1 MLSMAG
7 SAERE
12 PMVNRNGWLAFGL
25 AALVVVLDQATKAWL
40 LGPADLIDR
49 GPIPLLPFFELASTW
64 NPGVAFG
71 FLRAHGDVGRWLLVG
86 FAACVV
92 VALGLWARRI
102 ERPLSAAGIGL
113 IMGGAI
119 GNNII
124 DRVRWGQVFD
134 YLHYTGPYFPWI
146 FNVADSGISIGVALL
161 LLDSVL
167 PARPA
172 TT

>member
-1 MLSMAG
+1 MAA
-7 SAERE
+7 SRRE
-12 PMVNRNGWLAFGL
+12 PPVSRNGWLAFGL
-25 AALVVVLDQATKAWL
+25 AALVVLTDQAVKAWL
-40 LGPADLIDR
+40 LGPFDLIDR
-49 GPIPLLPFFELASTW
+49 APVRILPFFQLNSGW

-71 FLRAHGDVGRWLLVG
+71 IFHSHGDFGRWLLVG

-92 VALGLWARRI
+92 IALGLWVRRI
-102 ERPLSAAGIGL
+102 DRTLSGAAIGL

-134 YLHYTGPYFPWI
+134 FLDFSGLHFPWV
-146 FNVADSGISIGVALL
+146 FNVADSAISVGVALL
-161 LLDSVL
+161 VLDSL
-167 PARPA
+167 LTARPA

>member
-1 MLSMAG
+1 MAA
-7 SAERE
+7 SERQ
-12 PMVNRNGWLAFGL
+12 PLVNANGWLAFGL
-25 AALVVVLDQATKAWL
+25 AALVVVLDQAAKAWL
-40 LGPADLIDR
+40 LGPVDLVDR
-49 GPIPLLPFFELASTW
+49 GPLQILPFFELSSVW

-71 FLRAHGDVGRWLLVG
+71 ILRAHGDLGRWLLVG

-92 VALGLWARRI
+92 TALGLWARRI
-102 ERPLSAAGIGL
+102 DRRLSAAGIGL

-146 FNVADSGISIGVALL
+146 FNIADSGISVGVALL

-167 PARPA
+167 PAKAA
-172 TT
+172 TS